1 MATTFSESIIKEL
14 GLDNMSEDK
23 KVEVLLGIG
32 RIIQQNIILR
42 ILDEL
47 KEKDKKE
54 FDKFLA
60 KNGSDQEAILKFL
73 QSKIHNL
80 DAIINEEIDDFK
92 KTSVDFLTKITQ

>member
-1 MATTFSESIIKEL
+1 MASTFSESIIKEL

-80 DAIINEEIDDFK
+80 DTIIDEEIDNFK

>member
-80 DAIINEEIDDFK
+80 DTIIDEEIDNFK